1 MDEAREQAKI
11 TRERNKAARAAQR
24 AERAAQEKQDRAL
37 VLEALRA
44 ILKDPAATSA
54 QRVYAVAVLENM
66 MYYHFVPHGVKCPGT
81 DSDAV
86 IADFAKR
93 LEEYQKVDNK

>member
-1 MDEAREQAKI
+1 MDKKEETKI
-11 TRERNKAARAAQR
+11 TRQKNKAIRDAAK

-81 DSDAV
+81 DSDEV

-93 LEEYQKVDNK
+93 LGACQEVDNK